1 MSNPGSTKAAVTAE
15 NKRKCQADSNGLN
28 TLTPA
33 HIHTH
38 TQSNLNQMLCVLNAI
53 SKMAEGRKRR
63 KKWGRRFFFHG
74 LYKASSGHDFHEITV

>member
-15 NKRKCQADSNGLN
+15 KKRKCQADSNGLN

-38 TQSNLNQMLCVLNAI
+38 THTT
-53 SKMAEGRKRR
+53 KP
-63 KKWGRRFFFHG
+63 
-74 LYKASSGHDFHEITV
+74 